1 MVEGADI
8 DNGISVEISMA
19 SGIGAAMVD
28 SEPGFGVVEM
38 LYARA
43 NCLYSSFV
51 LLHPE
56 RSCRANCSDAIVSAK
71 LLVLAPCLMR
81 G

>member
-51 LLHPE
+51 LLHLE
-56 RSCRANCSDAIVSAK
+56 R
-71 LLVLAPCLMR
+71 
-81 G
+81 